1 MRTLTTNDFEAANIE
16 FIQFLGYLDPFNED
30 SENSSGGEFYFNLGN
45 VSEDLLRDGR
55 KSLKNGLPPDGDYD
69 AYSNELE
76 YTAWGVVPNTQVVVN
91 AFNNNLSSRQF
102 QDIGFDGLSDNQEL
116 SYFNNYVSKVQNHIS
131 DPNIISKLLQ
141 IHLEIISTITE
152 MMITTLKN

>member
-1 MRTLTTNDFEAANIE
+1 MKIQKIVLVVN
-16 FIQFLGYLDPFNED
+16 FILI
-30 SENSSGGEFYFNLGN
+30 LGN

-55 KSLKNGLPPDGDYD
+55 KSFENGLPPDGDYD

-76 YTAWGVVPNTQVVVN
+76 YTSWGVVPNTQVVVN

-116 SYFNNYVSKVQNHIS
+116 SYFNNYVSKIQNHIS
-131 DPNIISKLLQ
+131 DPNIISKIMQ
-141 IHLEIISTITE
+141 IHLEIILIITE
-152 MMITTLKN
+152 MMIMTLKN